1 MTDEIKEIL
10 SSIRYEIAEIKMRP
24 DFKFAAEYDPDGKL
38 EEELMAD
45 IAALQAEATAMLAE
59 MDGQNGST

>member
-1 MTDEIKEIL
+1 VIREIFDRMWSEIDEIK
-10 SSIRYEIAEIKMRP
+10 SRP
-24 DFKFAAEYDPDGKL
+24 DAKFCDAYDRDGKL